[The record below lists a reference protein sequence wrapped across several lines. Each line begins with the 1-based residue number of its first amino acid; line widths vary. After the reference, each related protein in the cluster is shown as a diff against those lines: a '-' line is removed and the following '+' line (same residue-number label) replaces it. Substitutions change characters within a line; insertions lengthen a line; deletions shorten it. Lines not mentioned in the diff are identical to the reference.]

1 MDEKTIQEQITA
13 LKKQR
18 AELAE
23 EQRQA
28 QAKQKKLDRAL
39 TAANGVLSAIRGGGL
54 SLGDISNLFG

>member
-1 MDEKTIQEQITA
+1 MDEKNIQEQIIA

-28 QAKQKKLDRAL
+28 LLKQKKLDKAL
-39 TAANGVLSAIRGGGL
+39 SAANGVLSLMRGGNL
-54 SLGDISNLFG
+54 SLLDISKLF

>member
-1 MDEKTIQEQITA
+1 MTEKEIQEQIAT

-28 QAKQKKLDRAL
+28 QSKQKKLDRAL
-39 TAANGVLSAIRGGGL
+39 TAANGVLSAIRGGNL
-54 SLGDISNLFG
+54 SLGDISKLF